1 MLKKTQK
8 EKKKNKTQ
16 VVLKRFLQ
24 NQTIAFEAQR
34 GKQPL
39 EKIESIIINL
49 SEEKE
54 IALAIFFTHKKT

>member
-1 MLKKTQK
+1 M
-8 EKKKNKTQ
+8 
-16 VVLKRFLQ
+16 VSKRFLQ
-24 NQTIAFEAQR
+24 NQTTGFEAQR

-54 IALAIFFTHKKT
+54 TALAIFLLTIKNIKSKSHRS